1 MTWQDLSIKRNK
13 KMHHNH
19 SHDNNEQAPITRGE
33 TFRWAT
39 FYDLIVKFVTL
50 GKDQALRR
58 KTVDFAQLKPGDHVL
73 DVGCGTGD
81 LALAAKTAVG
91 ASGTVYGIDPS
102 PEMIAR
108 ARRKADLNAMDVQF
122 QTGVIE
128 KLAFPDNEF
137 DVALISFVIHHLP
150 GDDLKAQGLAEVFR
164 ILRPGGR
171 FLAIGINFKRQ
182 SLATLIHGGTTQ
194 SDPLQD
200 KIPAV
205 ISEIGFTNIDAGI
218 ANKIGRLVSYASGN
232 KPA

>member
-1 MTWQDLSIKRNK
+1 MTWQDLAIKTNN

-19 SHDNNEQAPITRGE
+19 SHDYNEQAPITRGE
-33 TFRWAT
+33 TIRWAT
-39 FYDLIVKFVTL
+39 FYDLLVKFVTL

-108 ARRKADLNAMDVQF
+108 ARRKADRNAMDVQF

-137 DVALISFVIHHLP
+137 DVVLISFVIHHLP

-182 SLATLIHGGTTQ
+182 SLATLIHGGTQ

>member
-1 MTWQDLSIKRNK
+1 
-13 KMHHNH
+13 MHHNH

-39 FYDLIVKFVTL
+39 FYDLIVKFVFL
-50 GKDQALRR
+50 GKDQAMRR

-137 DVALISFVIHHLP
+137 DVVLISFVIHHLP

-182 SLATLIHGGTTQ
+182 PSLPTYVRHG
-194 SDPLQD
+194 
-200 KIPAV
+200 
-205 ISEIGFTNIDAGI
+205 AG
-218 ANKIGRLVSYASGN
+218 KELE
-232 KPA
+232 